1 MSSTPAR
8 KLAAAGTAGLGV
20 AAAAAAYL
28 IVGGLPGLLYA
39 AGICLAAFVGAVAIV
54 AGRTEKAS
62 VVAALTE
69 NGARSRSAAPR
80 STRWRRKSRIIAE
93 LQAELAATVSEL
105 EEHRHALAN
114 LATQLTRESEAA
126 RRNAQELEGQIRELE
141 AERDGLLRLVADERE
156 RFDRTLSELGGGIGR
171 HGDELAELERELE
184 ALIAR

>member
-39 AGICLAAFVGAVAIV
+39 AGIGLAAAVGAVAIV

-62 VVAALTE
+62 VVAALSET
-69 NGARSRSAAPR
+69 APQPSASPR
-80 STRWRRKSRIIAE
+80 RGRWRRKSRIIAE

-126 RRNAQELEGQIRELE
+126 RSHAQELEGQIRELE
-141 AERDGLLRLVADERE
+141 AERNDLLRLVADERE

>member
-1 MSSTPAR
+1 VSSTPAR

-39 AGICLAAFVGAVAIV
+39 AGICLAASVGAVAIV
-54 AGRTEKAS
+54 ASRTEKAS
-62 VVAALTE
+62 VVAALSET
-69 NGARSRSAAPR
+69 APQPSAAPR
-80 STRWRRKSRIIAE
+80 PGRWRRKSRIIAE

-141 AERDGLLRLVADERE
+141 AERDDLLRLVADERE

>member
-1 MSSTPAR
+1 VSSKPAR

-39 AGICLAAFVGAVAIV
+39 AGICLAASVGAVAIV

-62 VVAALTE
+62 VVAALIE
-69 NGARSRSAAPR
+69 NAPARSAAPR
-80 STRWRRKSRIIAE
+80 SSRWRRKSHIIAE

-126 RRNAQELEGQIRELE
+126 RRNALGLEEHIRELE
-141 AERDGLLRLVADERE
+141 AERDGLLQLVAEERE
-156 RFDRTLSELGGGIGR
+156 RFDQTLSDLGGGIGR

>member
-39 AGICLAAFVGAVAIV
+39 AGICLAAAVGAVAIV

-62 VVAALTE
+62 VVAALSE
-69 NGARSRSAAPR
+69 AAPQP
-80 STRWRRKSRIIAE
+80 SASPQPGRWRRKSRIIAE

-141 AERDGLLRLVADERE
+141 AERDDLVRLVADERE

>member
-28 IVGGLPGLLYA
+28 IVGGIPGLLYA
-39 AGICLAAFVGAVAIV
+39 AGICLAASVGALAIV

-62 VVAALTE
+62 VVAALNEKATQP
-69 NGARSRSAAPR
+69 AAAPR
-80 STRWRRKSRIIAE
+80 PPRWGRKSRIIAE

-141 AERDGLLRLVADERE
+141 AERDGLLRVVAEERE
-156 RFDRTLSELGGGIGR
+156 RFDRTLDDLGGGIGR
-171 HGDELAELERELE
+171 HGNELAELERELE

>member
-1 MSSTPAR
+1 MSSAPAR

-20 AAAAAAYL
+20 AAAVAAYL

-39 AGICLAAFVGAVAIV
+39 AGICLAASLGAVAIL
-54 AGRTEKAS
+54 AGRTEEAS
-62 VVAALTE
+62 VVAALSETT
-69 NGARSRSAAPR
+69 RQPSAAARP
-80 STRWRRKSRIIAE
+80 RWRRKSHIIAE
-93 LQAELAATVSEL
+93 LQAELAATLSEL

-126 RRNAQELEGQIRELE
+126 RRNAQELEGQIRELKS
-141 AERDGLLRLVADERE
+141 ERDDLVRLVADERE